1 MILMKLFSG
10 KEWRHKCR
18 EWTCGHNGEGDGGT
32 NGESSSNRRK
42 LLGERWTAG
51 EKLLCT
57 TGNPGLCSVM
67 TWRDGMGVGGREAR
81 EGGGLRIIMAVL
93 HCCVAEINTT
103 LQKKTL
109 LI

>member
-1 MILMKLFSG
+1 MESRKMILMKLFSG

-51 EKLLCT
+51 EKLLCMNKRQS
-57 TGNPGLCSVM
+57 GHCPLKY
-67 TWRDGMGVGGREAR
+67 GG
-81 EGGGLRIIMAVL
+81 
-93 HCCVAEINTT
+93 
-103 LQKKTL
+103 
-109 LI
+109 